1 MYNELRDQLDRLS
14 IFAGKNPLVSGY
26 RYVCVQCTDNVSFWC
41 IQEVAE
47 LREKNLLID
56 SDLPSVYIGS
66 SETPMISMCGH
77 TTHVI
82 NYVWFIMS
90 TGIAG

>member
-14 IFAGKNPLVSGY
+14 FFAGKNPLVSGY
-26 RYVCVQCTDNVSFWC
+26 MYVCVQCTDNVVFLC

-47 LREKNLLID
+47 LKEKDLLID
-56 SDLPSVYIGS
+56 NDLPSVYIGF

-82 NYVWFIMS
+82 NYMWFIMS
-90 TGIAG
+90 TSITG